1 MHFTRPSLKLGGV
14 EVHAILLNSHMP
26 ISPNSFVLR
35 FGCMVKRVEGITEE
49 QAPSDCQGLRGRQPQ
64 LVPLEPGD
72 LGADYASSPFSVRRV
87 STITTIMEASSV
99 DDNRH
104 RHRSRQGCLHMKDEF
119 RSSTVPAAPAIN
131 ASPAKRIEALT
142 GDPNFMTSLA
152 RGLTVIHAFQER
164 KRHLTIAQVSHRTE
178 IPRAAVRRCLYT
190 LIKLGY
196 ATTDGRTYSLL
207 PKVLTLGHAYLSS
220 TPLAVTAQ
228 PILDQL
234 SNQLNEACSMATL
247 EGDEVLYVARSAT
260 PQRLISVDLS
270 VGSRLPAY
278 CTSMGRILLA
288 ALDDAALDDYLEH
301 ANLQI
306 KTSRTLHTPKA
317 IHASIAEIRQQGWVI
332 VDQELEIGLR
342 SLAVPLK
349 DSAGQVLAALNVG
362 THVSRVT
369 RQELET
375 RFLPVLLEASRELST
390 RLFH

>member
-1 MHFTRPSLKLGGV
+1 MNDESCPRS
-14 EVHAILLNSHMP
+14 
-26 ISPNSFVLR
+26 
-35 FGCMVKRVEGITEE
+35 
-49 QAPSDCQGLRGRQPQ
+49 
-64 LVPLEPGD
+64 VP
-72 LGADYASSPFSVRRV
+72 
-87 STITTIMEASSV
+87 M
-99 DDNRH
+99 
-104 RHRSRQGCLHMKDEF
+104 
-119 RSSTVPAAPAIN
+119 APAII

-152 RGLTVIHAFQER
+152 RGLAVIHAFQER
-164 KRHLTIAQVSHRTE
+164 KRHLTIAQISHRTE
-178 IPRAAVRRCLYT
+178 IPRAAVRRCLHT

-228 PILDQL
+228 PILDRLSDQL
-234 SNQLNEACSMATL
+234 HEACSMATL

-288 ALDDAALDDYLEH
+288 ALDDAALEDYLEH

-306 KTSRTLHTPKA
+306 KTSRTLHTPEA
-317 IHASIAEIRQQGWVI
+317 IRASIEEIRQQGWVI
-332 VDQELEIGLR
+332 IDQELEVGLR

-362 THVSRVT
+362 THASRVT
-369 RQELET
+369 KQELET
-375 RFLPVLLEASRELST
+375 RFLPVLLEASKELST

>member
-1 MHFTRPSLKLGGV
+1 MHDDSRTS
-14 EVHAILLNSHMP
+14 I
-26 ISPNSFVLR
+26 
-35 FGCMVKRVEGITEE
+35 
-49 QAPSDCQGLRGRQPQ
+49 AP
-64 LVPLEPGD
+64 
-72 LGADYASSPFSVRRV
+72 
-87 STITTIMEASSV
+87 M
-99 DDNRH
+99 
-104 RHRSRQGCLHMKDEF
+104 
-119 RSSTVPAAPAIN
+119 APAII

-152 RGLTVIHAFQER
+152 RGLAVIHAFQER
-164 KRHLTIAQVSHRTE
+164 KRHLTIAQISHRTE
-178 IPRAAVRRCLYT
+178 IPRAAVRRCLHT

-228 PILDQL
+228 PILDRLSDQL
-234 SNQLNEACSMATL
+234 HEACSMATL

-288 ALDDAALDDYLEH
+288 ALDDAALGDYLDH

-306 KTSRTLHTPKA
+306 KTSRTLHTPEA
-317 IHASIAEIRQQGWVI
+317 IRGSIAEIRQNGWVI
-332 VDQELEIGLR
+332 IDQELEVGLR

-362 THVSRVT
+362 THASRVSK
-369 RQELET
+369 QELET
-375 RFLPVLLEASRELST
+375 RFLPVLLEASKELST

>member
-1 MHFTRPSLKLGGV
+1 
-14 EVHAILLNSHMP
+14 
-26 ISPNSFVLR
+26 
-35 FGCMVKRVEGITEE
+35 
-49 QAPSDCQGLRGRQPQ
+49 
-64 LVPLEPGD
+64 
-72 LGADYASSPFSVRRV
+72 
-87 STITTIMEASSV
+87 
-99 DDNRH
+99 
-104 RHRSRQGCLHMKDEF
+104 MKDET
-119 RSSTVPAAPAIN
+119 RSGVAPLAPAII

-142 GDPNFMTSLA
+142 GDPNFMSSLA
-152 RGLTVIHAFQER
+152 RGLAVIHAFQER
-164 KRHLTIAQVSHRTE
+164 KRHLTIAQISHRTE

-234 SNQLNEACSMATL
+234 SNQLHEACSMATL

-288 ALDDAALDDYLEH
+288 ALDDAALEDYLET
-301 ANLQI
+301 ANLQV
-306 KTSRTLHTPKA
+306 KTSRTLHTPEA
-317 IHASIAEIRQQGWVI
+317 IRASVAEIRQQGWVI
-332 VDQELEIGLR
+332 VDQELEVGLR

-362 THVSRVT
+362 THVSRIT

>member
-1 MHFTRPSLKLGGV
+1 MTDESRPNL
-14 EVHAILLNSHMP
+14 
-26 ISPNSFVLR
+26 
-35 FGCMVKRVEGITEE
+35 
-49 QAPSDCQGLRGRQPQ
+49 AP
-64 LVPLEPGD
+64 
-72 LGADYASSPFSVRRV
+72 
-87 STITTIMEASSV
+87 M
-99 DDNRH
+99 
-104 RHRSRQGCLHMKDEF
+104 
-119 RSSTVPAAPAIN
+119 APAII

-152 RGLTVIHAFQER
+152 RGLAVIHAFQER
-164 KRHLTIAQVSHRTE
+164 KRHLTIAQISHRTE
-178 IPRAAVRRCLYT
+178 IPRAAVRRCLHT

-228 PILDQL
+228 PILDRL
-234 SNQLNEACSMATL
+234 SNELHEACSMATL

-288 ALDDAALDDYLEH
+288 ALDDAALTEYLEH
-301 ANLQI
+301 ANLQV
-306 KTSRTLHTPKA
+306 KTSRTLHTPEA
-317 IHASIAEIRQQGWVI
+317 IRASVEEIRQKGWVI
-332 VDQELEIGLR
+332 IDQELEVGLR

-362 THVSRVT
+362 THASRVT
-369 RQELET
+369 KQELES